1 MRKHKL
7 VTIAAEGR
15 DKGKTFLVV
24 EKSAYDTEKW
34 ATRALLAL
42 SRTGADIPEDALA
55 AGGLGVLI
63 AGLTSFQKLAFED
76 AEPLLDEMM
85 TCISFV
91 PDANRL
97 DPMTSRPF
105 TRALMMPDAVNDG
118 DIEEITTLLTLRGEA
133 LELHLGFSVTAAL
146 SSLATAVV
154 TSNRQDTST
163 SPRPAEQPSVPD
175 EQA

>member
-7 VTIAAEGR
+7 VTITAEGR
-15 DKGKTFLVV
+15 DKGKSFLVV
-24 EKSAYDTEKW
+24 EKSAFETEKW

-42 SRTGADIPEDALA
+42 SRAGAEISEDAIS

-63 AGLTSFQKLAFED
+63 AGMASFQKLHFED

-85 TCISFV
+85 TCVSFV
-91 PDANRL
+91 PDANRT

-105 TRALMMPDAVNDG
+105 TRALMMPDSVNDG
-118 DIEEITTLLTLRGEA
+118 DIEEIATLLTLRGEA
-133 LELHLGFSVTAAL
+133 LELHLGFSVAAVL

-154 TSNRQDTST
+154 SSSRPDTSM
-163 SPRPAEQPSVPD
+163 SPKPAAPPLAPD
-175 EQA
+175 EQP